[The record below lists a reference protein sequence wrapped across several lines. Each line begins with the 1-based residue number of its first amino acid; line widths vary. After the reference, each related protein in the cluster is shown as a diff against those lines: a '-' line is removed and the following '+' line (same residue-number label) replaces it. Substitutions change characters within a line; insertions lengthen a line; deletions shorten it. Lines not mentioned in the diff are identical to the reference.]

1 MHYRSLLSIALL
13 MFCMFLTACG
23 PGAPAATPTPSSV
36 VVDFTSV
43 GIGGPQDY
51 RVTAPAGYVML
62 PSLGSYSGVTSADGT
77 TILSVAEVNPQEAFF
92 TAATEV
98 ATHTVN
104 GREVRVFTAGQ
115 RNVAFMVV
123 EIEGDLYNVGVQTP
137 DTSEANLELLAKIVG
152 TLEVVN
158 E

>member
-1 MHYRSLLSIALL
+1 MRRVSLLSIASLL
-13 MFCMFLTACG
+13 FCLFLTACG

-36 VVDFTSV
+36 VIEFTSV

-51 RVTAPAGYVML
+51 RVTAPAGFSNMQ
-62 PSLGSYSGVTSADGT
+62 SLGSYSAVTSADGT

-92 TAATEV
+92 TAATEG
-98 ATHTVN
+98 ATYTVN
-104 GREVRVFTAGQ
+104 NREVRIFTAGQ

-123 EIEGDLYNVGVQTP
+123 EIDGNLYNMGVQSP
-137 DTSEANLELLAKIVG
+137 DMSDANLERLANIVG
-152 TLEVVN
+152 TLEVIN